1 VAKLTVAESL
11 ALIHKER
18 EALDKKEKA
27 LLSQN
32 RGAALAQIIQIATD
46 NALSAADISAALK
59 EAKPIKLKI
68 KTKATKKVSKPRGKV
83 AAKYKNPANA
93 SQTWTGRGKM
103 PAWVKSLKDNQLL
116 ETAVIDKQI

>member
-1 VAKLTVAESL
+1 MAKLTVAESL

-103 PAWVKSLKDNQLL
+103 PAWVKALSDQNALASAL
-116 ETAVIDKQI
+116 I